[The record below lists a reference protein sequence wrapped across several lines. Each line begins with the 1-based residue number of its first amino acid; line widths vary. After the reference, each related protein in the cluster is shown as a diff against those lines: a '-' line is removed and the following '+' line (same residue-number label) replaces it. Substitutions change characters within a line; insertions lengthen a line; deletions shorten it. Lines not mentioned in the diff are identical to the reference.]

1 MSKRKNMEGAAM
13 LLIYLRYLLPVLLC
27 IMLIGLMLVPNLRYS
42 TSSGTQEQMSVAQL
56 LSNSWN
62 QVRENL
68 FGSTEVNVLEERF
81 SWTLII
87 LIPILYLL
95 FAVGLLSS
103 IVVAVGG
110 LLYINSP
117 DFRRS
122 EGRIWFVTLLPNR
135 VVVCILQALVLPLL
149 FYSRIIIPIYKKI
162 LRIDVLLNVDFP
174 EVWIF
179 GLVFFALTVAL
190 CIWSAKYE
198 MALDC
203 DPFKRIASPKV
214 RVVDPDGEEDD
225 GEAAE
230 PSFKTE
236 AEREYYE
243 RQRRAREEQ
252 AELIRKLL
260 NKDKE
265 ENEDE

>member
-1 MSKRKNMEGAAM
+1 MSKRKNREGTAM

-27 IMLIGLMLVPNLRYS
+27 LVLIGLMLVPNLRYS

-56 LSNSWN
+56 LDNSWG

-95 FAVGLLSS
+95 FAIGLLSS
-103 IVVAVGG
+103 VVVAVVG

-122 EGRIWFVTLLPNR
+122 DGRIWFVTLLPNR

-190 CIWSAKYE
+190 CIWSAKFE
-198 MALDC
+198 RELDC
-203 DPFKRIASPKV
+203 DPFKRIAPHRV
-214 RVVDPDGEEDD
+214 IVVDPEDAEEK
-225 GEAAE
+225 AAKDE
-230 PSFKTE
+230 PTFKTE

-243 RQRRAREEQ
+243 RQKRAREEQ

-260 NKDKE
+260 NKDEE
-265 ENEDE
+265 ENKDE